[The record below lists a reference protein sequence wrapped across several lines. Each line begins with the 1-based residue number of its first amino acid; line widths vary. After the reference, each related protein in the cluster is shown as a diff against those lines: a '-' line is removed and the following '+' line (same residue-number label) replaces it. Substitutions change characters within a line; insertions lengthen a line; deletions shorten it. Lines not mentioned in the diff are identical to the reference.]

1 MDFVLAVFRLKY
13 GFIIV
18 QVLVYYRSISS
29 YGTMKILCSYP
40 TDTVLGNGTRFEGKV
55 ALAIHNNTVTAVYAF
70 MR

>member
-29 YGTMKILCSYP
+29 YGTLCSYP